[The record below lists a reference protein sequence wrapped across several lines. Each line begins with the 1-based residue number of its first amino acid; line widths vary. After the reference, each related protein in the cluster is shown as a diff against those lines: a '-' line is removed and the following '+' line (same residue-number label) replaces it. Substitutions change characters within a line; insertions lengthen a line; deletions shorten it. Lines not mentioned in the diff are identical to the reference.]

1 MNITGIYIC
10 LDCELVSSKA
20 SSQYEFLS
28 NYLSLSISDWI
39 KKLKIDL
46 GLFNRIIFEEG
57 NRDDL
62 SICGDKAFVVCIAKD
77 FQSITELKDESVI
90 HDYFVRKYLE
100 GFERLDSHSKK
111 FFGRQSAHGE
121 TRTNQRANLC

>member
-1 MNITGIYIC
+1 MKITQVYIV
-10 LDCELVSSKA
+10 LE
-20 SSQYEFLS
+20 QYSYEPIIRAKYQFLS
-28 NYLSLSISDWI
+28 NYLTLQISDWL
-39 KKLKIDL
+39 KNLKLDF
-46 GLFNRIIFEEG
+46 GLFNRIVFEEG
-57 NRDDL
+57 AADDL
-62 SICGDKAFVVCIAKD
+62 TIVGDRAFVVCIAKD